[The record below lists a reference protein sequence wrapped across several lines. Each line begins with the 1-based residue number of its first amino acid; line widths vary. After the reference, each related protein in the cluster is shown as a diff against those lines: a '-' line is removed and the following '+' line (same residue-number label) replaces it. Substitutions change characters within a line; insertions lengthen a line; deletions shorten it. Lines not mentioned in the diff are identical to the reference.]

1 MRRKQVA
8 PSHQVHHRGLLAL
21 TEACSGRS
29 CGPAGAGK
37 CAAASSLRPQHF
49 LLLISQAIATH
60 VLRRIQAR
68 QQRQQL
74 GGVLPCQRM
83 LTTSSNCF
91 PSITTSGYVH
101 TKRACAVMDMKTF
114 VAHNNYGGLCARR
127 VPLPLIA
134 HQGSV
139 VIAT

>member
-21 TEACSGRS
+21 TEAFSGRS

-83 LTTSSNCF
+83 LTTSSHCCPNAGNILKLLPFHNHIGVC
-91 PSITTSGYVH
+91 TYQTSMCSDGYENIC
-101 TKRACAVMDMKTF
+101 RA
-114 VAHNNYGGLCARR
+114 
-127 VPLPLIA
+127 
-134 HQGSV
+134 
-139 VIAT
+139 